1 MRYRW
6 VSVNRRLFYRYIV
19 FDGWCKEIFM
29 PKKYKVIVKI
39 KNNPDRT
46 AYCVKYRV
54 TDLIKFTQFLDE
66 KWTEWKW
73 FNVYSNTGINIGEQ
87 LANFTKNKRPG
98 SRFV

>member
-1 MRYRW
+1 M
-6 VSVNRRLFYRYIV
+6 S
-19 FDGWCKEIFM
+19 
-29 PKKYKVIVKI
+29 KKYTSIVKI
-39 KNNPDRT
+39 SNRHDGS
-46 AYCVKYRV
+46 AHCVKYRF
-54 TDLIKFTQFLDE
+54 DNLLSFTKFLDK